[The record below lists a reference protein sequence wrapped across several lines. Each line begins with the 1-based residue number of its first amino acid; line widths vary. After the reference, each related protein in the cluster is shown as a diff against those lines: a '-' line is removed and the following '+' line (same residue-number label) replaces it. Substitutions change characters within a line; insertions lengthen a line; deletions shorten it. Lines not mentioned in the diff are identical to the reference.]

1 MTTTRRIQCKWEGH
15 AITLQVDEDGS
26 GSSLVLLPALS
37 SISTRA
43 EMRPLL
49 ELLARAFHVT
59 AVDWPGFGDLPRP
72 RANWT
77 PDTLSTFLNWFLNE
91 ISPRT
96 HAVIAAGHAATYALY
111 QAVNRPNTIGRLVL
125 IAPTWRG
132 PLPTMMGAYRPWFA
146 RARKTVDLPIIG
158 QLLYRLN
165 VSRFVVAKMA
175 REHVY
180 SDPNWLS
187 GDSLRSKLA
196 VTRCQGA
203 RHASVR
209 FVTGGFDLVASREAF
224 LDLVRRANIPTL
236 VIFGDETPP
245 KSRAEMEALAQL
257 TSVTIR
263 RLPRGKLAIHEEF
276 PDLVASSIESFLAS

>member
-1 MTTTRRIQCKWEGH
+1 MTTTRRIQCRWEGK
-15 AITLQVDEDGS
+15 AITLQVDEGGS
-26 GSSLVLLPALS
+26 GPSLVLLPALS

-43 EMRPLL
+43 EMRRLL
-49 ELLARAFHVT
+49 DLLGRAFRVT
-59 AVDWPGFGDLPRP
+59 AIDWPGFGDLPRP

-77 PDTLSTFLNWFLNE
+77 PDILSAFLNWLLNE
-91 ISPRT
+91 ISPTT
-96 HAVIAAGHAATYALY
+96 HAVIAAGHSAAYALY
-111 QAVNRPNTIGRLVL
+111 QAVHRPNTIGRLVL

-132 PLPTMMGAYRPWFA
+132 PLPTMIGAYRPWFA
-146 RARKTVDLPIIG
+146 RARKIVDLPIIG
-158 QLLYRLN
+158 QFLYRLN
-165 VSRFVVAKMA
+165 VNRFVVVRMA

-196 VTRCQGA
+196 VTRGQGA

-209 FVTGGFDLVASREAF
+209 FVTGGLDFVASREAF
-224 LDLVRRANIPTL
+224 LDLVRRANKPTL

-257 TSVTIR
+257 TSVTIS

-276 PDLVASSIESFLAS
+276 PHLVASSIKSFLAS